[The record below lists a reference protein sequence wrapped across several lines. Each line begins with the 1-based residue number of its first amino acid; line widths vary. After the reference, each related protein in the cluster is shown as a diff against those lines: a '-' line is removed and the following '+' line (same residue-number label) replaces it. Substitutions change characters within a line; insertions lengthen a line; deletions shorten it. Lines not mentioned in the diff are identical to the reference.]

1 MLAIWS
7 LVLGGCDTLDHLIP
21 PPLCADFVEVDAV
34 TGAAELL
41 LDPSDCERGMRLP
54 DRAEYS
60 LLLDRS
66 WEPLIRADADPCNTA
81 SQVVLAIDGLA
92 PDDLTVDPTLD
103 PSASEGDFVFGAWM
117 GVTFLARSGSEA
129 QWTTYFRL
137 GHPKD
142 VVTALEC
149 LEAQAL

>member
-1 MLAIWS
+1 MLAIWF
-7 LVLGGCDTLDHLIP
+7 LVLGGCDTLEHLAP
-21 PPLCADFVEVDAV
+21 TPLCADFVDVDAV

-66 WEPLIRADADPCNTA
+66 WEPLMRADADPCNTA
-81 SQVVLAIDGLA
+81 SQLVLTIDGLT

-103 PSASEGDFVFGAWM
+103 PSVSEGDFVSGAWM
-117 GVTFLARSGSEA
+117 GVTFWARNASEV
-129 QWTTYFRL
+129 QWKTYFRS

-142 VVTALEC
+142 VVTGLEC
-149 LEAQAL
+149 LEAQER